1 MVLLQKICFG
11 FLIGYFANDFQKS
24 CGVIIVTFCGVCN
37 NGVAIFISSVFKKP
51 WCAIT
56 LIKAAAETFKLNDFL
71 SLAEAKCEKRLPSL
85 EKLRLCLALCHVEEN
100 FLCLVKT

>member
-1 MVLLQKICFG
+1 MK
-11 FLIGYFANDFQKS
+11 
-24 CGVIIVTFCGVCN
+24 
-37 NGVAIFISSVFKKP
+37 
-51 WCAIT
+51 